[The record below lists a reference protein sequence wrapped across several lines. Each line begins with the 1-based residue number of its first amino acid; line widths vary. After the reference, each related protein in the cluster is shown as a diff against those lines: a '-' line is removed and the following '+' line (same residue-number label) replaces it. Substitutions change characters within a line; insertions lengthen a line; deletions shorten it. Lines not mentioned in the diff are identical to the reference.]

1 MNKFILCILLMFCC
15 ACSSDVDLTIPNKI
29 KEVKSYSKG
38 EVCTYSLY
46 NGKWPGYDTLD
57 GPCGWAS
64 INDIV
69 IIENNQIV
77 VKRKDHNEN

>member
-1 MNKFILCILLMFCC
+1 MNKFILCVLLMFCC
-15 ACSSDVDLTIPNKI
+15 ACSDVDLTVPNEI

-46 NGKWPGYDTLD
+46 NGKRPGYDTID
-57 GPCGWAS
+57 APCGWAN

-77 VKRKDHNEN
+77 VKRRN